1 MVAKRIAVIGSGG
14 IGGVIAEAA
23 HAAGH
28 EVTMCVRTPFER
40 LVLDAPGGTAE
51 IPVTVATDPG
61 AVGECDWVVL
71 TTKVHDVPSTAP
83 WLHRL
88 DDRRA
93 GLVVVQNGVAH
104 RDSVADLWSQGPV
117 LPALIYVGAERT
129 SPGRVVR
136 RSPTTMQVAA
146 GDAGARFVALLEGSG
161 VDLRETA
168 DFHTSAWRK
177 MLTNV
182 APNPITALTLRRL
195 DVLAEADVQELCAGV
210 LAEAIAVAEAEGA
223 ELTQQD
229 ADKVLG
235 DYTSRFPATNG
246 TSMLYDRLAGL
257 PLEHEHITGTLV
269 RAADRHGIPV
279 PLNRTLLTLLRAI
292 EPKPLPNA

>member
-1 MVAKRIAVIGSGG
+1 MIGSGG

-40 LVLDAPGGTAE
+40 LVLDTPEGISE
-51 IPVTVATDPG
+51 IPVSVTAEPG
-61 AVGECDWVVL
+61 AVGEFDWIVL

-83 WLHRL
+83 WLHKL
-88 DDRRA
+88 DDGRTP
-93 GLVVVQNGVAH
+93 LVVVQNGVEH
-104 RDSVADLWSQGPV
+104 RESVADLRLQAPV
-117 LPALIYVGAERT
+117 VPALIYVGAERT

-136 RSPTTMQVAA
+136 RSPTTMQVA
-146 GDAGARFVALLEGSG
+146 GGELGSRFVSLLAGSA
-161 VDLRETA
+161 VKLRATD
-168 DFHTSAWRK
+168 DFHTAAWRK

-195 DVLAEADVQELCAGV
+195 DVLADTEVQELCAGI
-210 LAEAIAVAEAEGA
+210 LAEAIAVAQAEGA
-223 ELTQQD
+223 SLEQQD
-229 ADKVLG
+229 ADKVLA
-235 DYTSRFPATNG
+235 DYTARMPPTNG
-246 TSMLYDRLAGL
+246 TSMLYDRIAGL

-292 EPKPLPNA
+292 EPAPIPGA

>member
-1 MVAKRIAVIGSGG
+1 MAERIAVIGSGG

-40 LVLDAPGGTAE
+40 LVVDAPEG
-51 IPVTVATDPG
+51 PVEVPVSVTTDPG
-61 AVGECDWVVL
+61 AVGGFDWIVL

-83 WLHRL
+83 WLREL
-88 DDRRA
+88 DDGRTP
-93 GLVVVQNGVAH
+93 LVVVQNGVAH
-104 RDSVADLWSQGPV
+104 RESVAELRLQAPV

-136 RSPTTMQVAA
+136 RSPATVQVPA
-146 GDAGARFVALLEGSG
+146 GDLGSRFVSMLAGSALK
-161 VDLRETA
+161 LRETH
-168 DFHTSAWRK
+168 DFHTASWRK

-195 DVLAEADVQELCAGV
+195 DVLADAEVQELCAGI
-210 LAEAIAVAEAEGA
+210 LTEAIAVARAEGA
-223 ELTQQD
+223 SLTQQD
-229 ADKVLG
+229 ADKVLA
-235 DYTSRFPATNG
+235 DYTAQMPPTNG
-246 TSMLYDRLAGL
+246 TSMLYDRIAGL

-292 EPKPLPNA
+292 KPNP